1 MSNRVTLAQ
10 LREMTVEDARSIPL
24 DQLATLLEDVAT
36 ARIETAAASA
46 LLQEVIDQ
54 RFSSEADFRRR
65 QDGKDIGAVSFA
77 IDDFMIRADLPK
89 KIEWDQAKLAQAV
102 EVIKGWNEN
111 PAEYVNIT
119 FTVPEARF
127 AAWPETIRKVFEP
140 ARTVGVGRPTY
151 KIEPAKR
158 RAA

>member
-10 LREMTVEDARSIPL
+10 LREMSMQEVNLLPI

-36 ARIETAAASA
+36 ARTETAAASA

-54 RFSSEADFRRR
+54 RFSAEADFRRR
-65 QDGKDIGAVSFA
+65 QDGKDTGAVSFA
-77 IDDFMIRADLPK
+77 IDDFVIRADLPK
-89 KIEWDQAKLAQAV
+89 KIEWDQAKLAEAV